1 MFVKCQA
8 PGHVHHN
15 QAAHAPAG
23 HAHTVSDGKKHFTV
37 DIHCHLH
44 VAEADEML
52 KSLCPTDTG
61 RTMVDANPITA
72 EINKK
77 QQTMI

>member
-1 MFVKCQA
+1 MFFKCQA

-15 QAAHAPAG
+15 QAVHAPAG
-23 HAHTVSDGKKHFTV
+23 HAQTVSDGKKHFTV

-52 KSLCPTDTG
+52 KSLSPERYRPHHGGYQSDYG
-61 RTMVDANPITA
+61 GD
-72 EINKK
+72 K
-77 QQTMI
+77 